1 MCKYFDFKLYFLV
14 CESNQSLFEWVN
26 KETGGLLY
34 WSFLMDSARELKDQG
49 MEELMSQMKDISK
62 KKSAIREMMI
72 QCKETVKTKLT
83 ENDRVYEIINMIETC

>member
-1 MCKYFDFKLYFLV
+1 MLV

-49 MEELMSQMKDISK
+49 MEELMTQMKDISK

-72 QCKETVKTKLT
+72 
-83 ENDRVYEIINMIETC
+83 